1 MSTRI
6 TLVIALLVFSAGAD
20 SALAASRISGRLSDT
35 SYGLVL
41 LARSGRAQLIKPKAD
56 GRFSVRVS
64 SAKGASLHLVRH
76 GRYAGPVVLR
86 GKKPRVALAGARR
99 VSLGTVRVR
108 VGYAT
113 TSRRVAGAGPPIR
126 TGAGS
131 RPLGAGKLGLVRVRR
146 ARIAQAG

>member
-35 SYGLVL
+35 SYDLVL

-99 VSLGTVRVR
+99 VSPGTARVRAR

-113 TSRRVAGAGPPIR
+113 TSRRAASAWPLIR
-126 TGAGS
+126 TGAGR
-131 RPLGAGKLGLVRVRR
+131 RPV
-146 ARIAQAG
+146 